1 MGFKTQ
7 LDIGCFDWE
16 RASGEFLTRPLTAAE
31 VDAAIIRS
39 GGRLMADGHATE
51 PQLTVIARLMAERGG
66 QDVRGFLG
74 REPVVRHPSGYAR
87 LALDQRSAGPVAAFV
102 RLLCGEFGCGVYVWD
117 HDEREPARVIA
128 WLEQLAEQRHAEPGA
143 AADGGGM

>member
-7 LDIGCFDWE
+7 LDIGCFDWG
-16 RASGEFLTRPLTAAE
+16 RASGDFLTRSLTVAE
-31 VDAAIIRS
+31 VDAAIVEC
-39 GGRLMADGHATE
+39 GGRPLADVAE
-51 PQLTVIARLMAERGG
+51 PQLTAIAGMMVERGA

-74 REPVVRHPSGYAR
+74 LEPVVRHPSGYAR

-102 RLLCGEFGCGVYVWD
+102 RLLCAEYGCGVYLWD

-128 WLEQLAEQRHAEPGA
+128 WLDELAEQRHAEPGA
-143 AADGGGM
+143 GADGGA